1 MSDGGKGDARRPL
14 AVSEEQFNA
23 NWDSIFKKPVKT
35 YAGGEPHLVTEVKPK
50 RKMID
55 PPSGWKY
62 GFPKEIPEDVENT
75 RDWLIQ
81 NGYPQAEIDKLGDSF
96 FVRGWWA

>member
-1 MSDGGKGDARRPL
+1 MSDGGKGDSRRPL

-23 NWDSIFKKPVKT
+23 NWDNIFKKR
-35 YAGGEPHLVTEVKPK
+35 ELVAEVKPK

-62 GFPKEIPEDVENT
+62 GFPKAIPEDVENT

-96 FVRGWWA
+96 FVRGWWE